1 MSFSFRP
8 FASGRRPPLVSSGY
22 RGAQGKGRSL
32 SISWSQTRRAVKVS
46 REDVALEGPRP
57 RPRAELEPARRDGAS
72 GAKMRRRLGRLGTA
86 LIVVGVVV
94 LAYAA
99 SVLLWRDPATDVYAR
114 WKQGQLAGEFETMV
128 AEYRKKAPAT
138 PPRAE
143 PRREAVAAVA
153 RRFQATL
160 ELGQPLG
167 RIAIPKLGRD
177 DVFLHGTRWRQD
189 LSRGP
194 GHYPETS
201 VPGLGK
207 TVAIAGHRTTFGAP
221 FRHIDE
227 LKKGDSIRLELPYG
241 TFAYR
246 VFGREIVD
254 SDDWSVIRQRGF
266 ETLVL
271 SACHPLYSS
280 SQRIIV
286 YGRLVRVRPPVAARA
301 A

>member
-1 MSFSFRP
+1 
-8 FASGRRPPLVSSGY
+8 
-22 RGAQGKGRSL
+22 
-32 SISWSQTRRAVKVS
+32 
-46 REDVALEGPRP
+46 
-57 RPRAELEPARRDGAS
+57 
-72 GAKMRRRLGRLGTA
+72 MRRRLGRLGTA

-128 AEYRKKAPAT
+128 AEYREKVPRSRE
-138 PPRAE
+138 PRAAVTAAA
-143 PRREAVAAVA
+143 RDFRE
-153 RRFQATL
+153 TL

-246 VFGREIVD
+246 VLGREIVD
-254 SDDWSVIRQRGF
+254 SDDWSVIRQRCF

>member
-1 MSFSFRP
+1 MSFCFQP
-8 FASGRRPPLVSSGY
+8 FASGRSLPWRRAAIVGVE
-22 RGAQGKGRSL
+22 KGRSF
-32 SISWSQTRRAVKVS
+32 SISWSQTRRAAKIS
-46 REDVALEGPRP
+46 REDVALEGGRP
-57 RPRAELEPARRDGAS
+57 LPRAELERAGRDAS
-72 GAKMRRRLGRLGTA
+72 SRAKTRRRLGRLGTA

-99 SVLLWRDPATDVYAR
+99 SVLLWRDPVTDVYAR

-128 AEYRKKAPAT
+128 TEYRKTVPPTPASG
-138 PPRAE
+138 E
-143 PRREAVAAVA
+143 PRREAIAIAARDFSQTV
-153 RRFQATL
+153 

-189 LSRGP
+189 LSKGP

-201 VPGLGK
+201 LPGLGK

-254 SDDWSVIRQRGF
+254 SDDWSIIRERGF

-271 SACHPLYSS
+271 SACYPLYSS
-280 SQRIIV
+280 SQRIVV
-286 YGRLVRVRPPVAARA
+286 YGRLFRVRAPAAARA

>member
-1 MSFSFRP
+1 M
-8 FASGRRPPLVSSGY
+8 
-22 RGAQGKGRSL
+22 
-32 SISWSQTRRAVKVS
+32 KVS
-46 REDVALEGPRP
+46 REDVALEGAGP
-57 RPRAELEPARRDGAS
+57 RPRADLEPGRRGAFTS
-72 GAKMRRRLGRLGTA
+72 AKARRRLGRVGTA
-86 LIVVGVVV
+86 LIVIGVVV

-99 SVLLWRDPATDVYAR
+99 AVLLWRDPVTDVYAR
-114 WKQGQLAGEFETMV
+114 WQQGQLAGELETMV
-128 AEYRKKAPAT
+128 VEYRKKAPPTA
-138 PPRAE
+138 PRSE
-143 PRREAVAAVA
+143 PQREAVAAVA
-153 RRFQATL
+153 RRFEGSL

-201 VPGLGK
+201 LPGLGK

-221 FRHIDE
+221 FRRIDE
-227 LKKGDSIRLELPYG
+227 LERGDPIRLELPYG

-246 VFGREIVD
+246 VVGREIVD
-254 SDDWSVIRQRGF
+254 SDDWSIIRERGF

-271 SACHPLYSS
+271 SACYPLYSS
-280 SQRIIV
+280 SQRIVV
-286 YGRLVRVRPPVAARA
+286 YGRLVRVRPPATARA